1 MAHDMPPG
9 FRPPGRTT
17 DERNIDVWAAMSFY
31 CARAPRS
38 CSSARIVGLA
48 CAAAVSRSMGGAL
61 YGVRPIDLPTFV
73 GGSLLLI
80 AVAVVATYVPAR
92 HAATVDPLIALK
104 DE

>member
-1 MAHDMPPG
+1 M
-9 FRPPGRTT
+9 GR
-17 DERNIDVWAAMSFY
+17 DELLLRQGAALVLLG
-31 CARAPRS
+31 A
-38 CSSARIVGLA
+38 IIGLA

-80 AVAVVATYVPAR
+80 AVALVATYVPAR
-92 HAATVDPLIALK
+92 RAATVDPLIALK